1 MPIQVYDE
9 DIKNPDIGPDIFSGD
24 NKEIKVETITKF
36 LYNEV
41 VFYGLCLLCGVILF
55 LILFFVKKKNTN
67 HIGLSIFKHPIVL
80 SILYILFYS
89 IFSFI
94 VYRIYKTYID
104 DIHDTKDDTKTKNG
118 VIAFIFFYT
127 ILFVCLYIVFPLI
140 LRPKELVSIIIDNTS
155 SVECPHI
162 VSLLQHFSLIIQKLS
177 KYIFYGLFYF
187 PIYVSVSNPFS
198 YLLYI
203 IVSNFFS
210 DKIEYKKS
218 IIFTNNVSI
227 QKDIHYTLLGLL
239 FFILTIFYRS
249 RLFFIQGIPEHIV
262 LSIYIFLCILCILCI
277 VIYFI
282 LFILSANSK

>member
-55 LILFFVKKKNTN
+55 LILFFVKKENKP
-67 HIGLSIFKHPIVL
+67 PIVL

-94 VYRIYKTYID
+94 IYRIYKTYID
-104 DIHDTKDDTKTKNG
+104 DINNTKDDTKTKNG

-127 ILFVCLYIVFPLI
+127 ILFVCLYIIFPFLH
-140 LRPKELVSIIIDNTS
+140 RPKELVSIAIDNTS
-155 SVECPHI
+155 SVECPHV
-162 VSLLQHFSLIIQKLS
+162 VSLLQHFSLIIQKLF

-210 DKIEYKKS
+210 NNKIDYKKS
-218 IIFTNNVSI
+218 IIFTNDVSI

-239 FFILTIFYRS
+239 CIILTIFYRS
-249 RLFFIQGIPEHIV
+249 RLFFIQGIPEHTV
-262 LSIYIFLCILCILCI
+262 LSIYIFLCILCII
-277 VIYFI
+277 IYFVLI
-282 LFILSANSK
+282 ILSINSK